1 MVNSYSQTWFKLF
14 LETQPYTEQEV
25 AFITRYLPNPPYSK
39 VLDIGC
45 GPGRHTQ
52 LLAERGYEMVGIDLD
67 EESLAKA
74 RHRTISTKGATYIQ
88 KDMRQLEE
96 VPGTFDAML
105 SLWQSFGYF
114 DDRTNRDM
122 LRQISQKLNPQG
134 RLILDIYHRGFFER
148 YQGTRQLDRRGFEI
162 TATNTMHGNR
172 LVVQL
177 DYGNE
182 CERDMFEWQLFTPEE
197 ICQWA
202 VEFDLHCLLM
212 CTECDEQK
220 LVTPEK
226 PRMNL
231 VFERSA

>member
-1 MVNSYSQTWFKLF
+1 MVNSYSQTWFELF
-14 LETQPYTEQEV
+14 LETQPYTKQEV
-25 AFITRYLPNPPYSK
+25 AFIARHLPNPPYSRIM
-39 VLDIGC
+39 DIGC
-45 GPGRHTQ
+45 GPGRHTR

-67 EESLAKA
+67 EVSLDKA
-74 RHRTISTKGATYIQ
+74 RRHTIGKATYIQ

-114 DDRTNRDM
+114 DDSTNRDM

-148 YQGTRQLDRRGFEI
+148 YQGTRQLNKRGLEI
-162 TATNTMHGNR
+162 TAASTMHGNR
-172 LVVQL
+172 LAVQL

-182 CERDMFEWQLFTPEE
+182 HEREMFEWQLFTPED

-202 VEFDLHCLLM
+202 VEFDLACLLM

-220 LVTPEK
+220 SVTPEN

-231 VFERSA
+231 VFERAA